1 MDSWAVR
8 GQDTATDAAVER
20 SKARRSDGATGRGV
34 ARCAVR
40 APCQQSKQL
49 SEEKATRG
57 VRETWKSLQR
67 GDLRASRA
75 DPADS
80 LP

>member
-8 GQDTATDAAVER
+8 GQDTATDAAVAR
-20 SKARRSDGATGRGV
+20 SRARRSDGAAEGRRSAV
-34 ARCAVR
+34 CSARPER
-40 APCQQSKQL
+40 SKQL
-49 SEEKATRG
+49 SEEKARRG

-67 GDLRASRA
+67 GDLCASRL
-75 DPADS
+75 DPAHS